1 MAGFFAA
8 KRSRG
13 AGVSGSPHGIAW
25 VAQRRGKNLDTMVS
39 GGPVPSIGPTPE
51 QGIGRAMHSSGPP
64 CQLGSRMSEGR
75 SRYEARSTRFTGT
88 DMEIVPDRSVNTDEW
103 PAACVDVAR
112 SARPGGDQVETSAC
126 PVFDEPGCAEFSPR
140 ELYANLGR
148 AGGMTTTFA
157 VLRTNDMQPPAI
169 SPRVCRRGCLHCR
182 DV

>member
-13 AGVSGSPHGIAW
+13 AGVLGSPHGIAW
-25 VAQRRGKNLDTMVS
+25 VAQRRGKNPDTMVS

-51 QGIGRAMHSSGPP
+51 QGIGCAMHSSGPLP
-64 CQLGSRMSEGR
+64 TRITHEEGR

-112 SARPGGDQVETSAC
+112 SARPGGTRSRHRRVLCSMSLAAPNSA
-126 PVFDEPGCAEFSPR
+126 R
-140 ELYANLGR
+140 ANFTPISGAL
-148 AGGMTTTFA
+148 AG
-157 VLRTNDMQPPAI
+157 
-169 SPRVCRRGCLHCR
+169 
-182 DV
+182 